1 MKCKGSGGIRKKYMY
16 YTCEH
21 CKLYYREDL
30 VEECLE
36 NFILDLVGYDMIVKK
51 YFLHILADKKETKTE
66 KYDKEIENLEKQKLI
81 RLVAVKSDKNFSK
94 TKQENYKI
102 CAIISNQKWKNS
114 ALNNFCIPTGTLTS
128 NKFFLPSQN
137 LVYGTKSQTLK
148 IICRYF
154 VNLMKK
160 WKKIWYT

>member
-1 MKCKGSGGIRKKYMY
+1 MNIVEPIISCAMWEEAQHQKEKNQRAYTRDRVYLFFQKLKCTKCNKIMKCKGSGGIRKKYMY

-51 YFLHILADKKETKTE
+51 YFFHILADKKEIKTE

-102 CAIISNQKWKNS
+102 CAIISNQK
-114 ALNNFCIPTGTLTS
+114 
-128 NKFFLPSQN
+128 
-137 LVYGTKSQTLK
+137 
-148 IICRYF
+148 
-154 VNLMKK
+154 
-160 WKKIWYT
+160 